1 MRLLSSYLLLLLA
14 TASPSLAA
22 TDPSAKPPPKPC
34 TLKSPLTGAYFD
46 LNKISII
53 PPPDSKDDGSSSP
66 DTNGGLN
73 GGGGTSTGAGEVRS
87 ESWHARGYDY
97 GANFTLNICAPV
109 VEKLDKVEGIEDDR
123 KANISGFY
131 MKDDKVFSI
140 GYAFPSF

>member
-1 MRLLSSYLLLLLA
+1 M
-14 TASPSLAA
+14 
-22 TDPSAKPPPKPC
+22 
-34 TLKSPLTGAYFD
+34 
-46 LNKISII
+46 
-53 PPPDSKDDGSSSP
+53 
-66 DTNGGLN
+66 
-73 GGGGTSTGAGEVRS
+73 RS

-140 GYAFPSF
+140 GYDLPYF